1 MTLTQ
6 ITHRGQL
13 TLPVEIRKALGLT
26 AGAAVEVSIEAG
38 RIVIQPVIALPVRIY
53 SDEDLAMFDE
63 AQHMT
68 AAEMKEALGRWDER
82 GPS

>member
-6 ITHRGQL
+6 ITDRGRL

-26 AGAAVEVSIEAG
+26 AGAAVEVSIEGG

-68 AAEMKEALGRWDER
+68 GAEMKEALGRWDDR